1 MIDNNSDHKHE
12 DEELFE
18 HFNFIADVGQQL
30 LRVDK
35 FLINLMRQT
44 SRNRIQ
50 KAAEAGAIRVNGVS
64 VKSNY
69 RVRPGDR
76 VALVLAYPPRVVEL
90 LPENLFL
97 DIIYKDSE
105 LAVVN
110 KPSGMVVHP
119 SYGHYSGTLVNGLL
133 HEFQSL
139 PEASDSER
147 PGLVH
152 RIDKDTTGILVVA
165 RNEFALAFLA
175 KQFADHTTERE
186 YHAIAWG
193 NIKQESGTI
202 IGNVGRSLRDRK
214 MMSVFPDGKYGKE
227 AATHFKVLERF
238 GFATLVSCRLET
250 GRTHQI
256 RVHFQSIGHS
266 LFGDQTYGGDKI
278 PNLHGY
284 PRFKS
289 FMENNLRLCPRQ
301 ALHARLLGFVHP
313 TTLQKMKFE
322 IPIANDIDQILDRFR
337 VYTDS
342 GKILD

>member
-1 MIDNNSDHKHE
+1 MKEDNFDHKPE

-18 HFNFIADVGQQL
+18 HYAFTADIGQQP

-35 FLINLMRQT
+35 FLMNLMRQI

-50 KAAEAGAIRVNGVS
+50 KAAEVGAIRVNTKP

-69 RVRPGDR
+69 RVRPGDK
-76 VALVLAYPPRVVEL
+76 VALVLAYPPRVIQL
-90 LPENLFL
+90 LPENLDL
-97 DIIYKDSE
+97 DIIYKDSD
-105 LAVVN
+105 LAIVN
-110 KPSGMVVHP
+110 KASGMVVHP

-133 HEFQSL
+133 YEFQSL
-139 PEASDSER
+139 PEISDSER

-165 RNEFALAFLA
+165 RNEYALAFLA

-186 YHAIAWG
+186 YYALAWG
-193 NIKQESGTI
+193 NIQDDSGTI
-202 IGNVGRSLRDRK
+202 KGHVGRSLRDRK
-214 MMSVFPDGKYGKE
+214 MMSVYPDGNHGKE
-227 AATHFKVLERF
+227 AITHYNVLERF

-266 LFGDQTYGGDKI
+266 LFGDQTYGGNRI

-284 PRFKS
+284 PRFKD
-289 FMENNLRLCPRQ
+289 FMANNLTICPRQ
-301 ALHARLLGFVHP
+301 ALHARLLGFNHP
-313 TTLQKMKFE
+313 KSGQKVKFE
-322 IPIANDIDQILDRFR
+322 VPLTDDIVEVLERFR
-337 VYTDS
+337 AYANPV
-342 GKILD
+342 K